1 MTINILLCD
10 TFPGLLPPYIP
21 SYVSMFTKLFDAT
34 GNPLEYRIYRVMDG
48 HLPDDIATDN
58 HLYLITGCN
67 LSAYDDVEW
76 IKRLLQWIMRAH
88 ESKAK
93 LVGICFGHQA
103 IAQALGGK
111 VERAAKGWGVGVR
124 ESAVE
129 DSSAWKFFPDKK
141 MRLLYNHH
149 DQVTLLPAEAELV
162 ARSPFCPIDSFRI
175 GNHILT
181 FQGHPEYIPEYE
193 VHLIKH
199 FAADEPQQV
208 KNNALESIRLMEH
221 QGAAVAAWILEW
233 SRNDCRIFLHPAEP
247 PFGKT
252 ELNS

>member
-10 TFPGLLPPYIP
+10 TFPGLLPAYIP
-21 SYVSMFTKLFDAT
+21 SYVSMFTKLFNAA
-34 GNPLEYRIYRVMDG
+34 GNQIEYRIYKAMDG
-48 HLPDDIATDN
+48 HLPDDITSDG
-58 HLYLITGCN
+58 LYLITGCN

-76 IKRLLQWIMRAH
+76 IKRLLKWITRAH

-103 IAQALGGK
+103 IAQALGGR
-111 VERAAKGWGVGVR
+111 VERSAKGWGAGVR
-124 ESAVE
+124 ESIMVDDTAL
-129 DSSAWKFFPDKK
+129 KFFPDKR

-149 DQVTLLPAEAELV
+149 DQVVALPADAELV
-162 ARSPFCPIDSFRI
+162 AQSQFCPIDSFRI

-193 VHLIKH
+193 VHLIEH
-199 FAADEPQQV
+199 FADNEPLQI
-208 KNNALESIRLMEH
+208 KNEALESIRLMEH
-221 QGAAVAAWILEW
+221 QGAAVAAYILEW